1 MGGEASGHFFL
12 PGGFPGDSLNAF
24 TEKGRT
30 QKEKQFF
37 TTVRRLLHLRK
48 ERKSL
53 AYGNMIHFPPVNEAY
68 VYLRIMQ
75 GEKTLILVNNR
86 DDAQKVSLAQ
96 VRGYMGSATVLRN
109 LMSAEKYDLKNA
121 PDIDVPGNEALIL
134 AIE

>member
-1 MGGEASGHFFL
+1 
-12 PGGFPGDSLNAF
+12 
-24 TEKGRT
+24 
-30 QKEKQFF
+30 
-37 TTVRRLLHLRK
+37 
-48 ERKSL
+48 
-53 AYGNMIHFPPVNEAY
+53 
-68 VYLRIMQ
+68 MQ